1 MQENAKIIVF
11 VAKFVFSMSVIVSS
25 SACKCGGIMVKSLL
39 FDGRQQRVRRPSNDG
54 CDGRQQC
61 CRRPPHNEHY
71 SEKNI

>member
-1 MQENAKIIVF
+1 MF

-61 CRRPPHNEHY
+61 C
-71 SEKNI
+71 

>member
-25 SACKCGGIMVKSLL
+25 SACKCGGIMGKSLL

-54 CDGRQQC
+54 CMTGVKSSKVIRVKADV
-61 CRRPPHNEHY
+61 
-71 SEKNI
+71 